1 MVKRRN
7 EERGG
12 MVDFKISV
20 GYLSFSYVHM
30 QCILEDV

>member
-20 GYLSFSYVHM
+20 FEFKLCTYIM